1 MPLPRF
7 CFPRSIMA
15 ALRHPLLI
23 LVLLGGLAF
32 AAVPFFELV
41 WDDLHF
47 LHPGS
52 VLAEGSW
59 ARLLTSDWSLEGPR
73 SGYYRPV
80 VTLSL
85 AAETRVFGGSPAA
98 YHLMN
103 VVYHLAASLALVWAA
118 LRIFG
123 SHPAWLAGLVFV
135 VHPVHTESVSWISGR
150 TDVIATIFFCLA
162 LGCYARAEGL
172 RSRWML
178 GATVAGA
185 AAFLSKEPAIV
196 LPAVLVGL
204 ELTRKR
210 PERRTAREMVLRLLP
225 IVLAAIAT
233 LAIRHLV
240 LGSIAGAL
248 AEGPELSDRLATG
261 VTTLGRYLLLL
272 VAPFPPTPD
281 FVLEPLGTWA
291 AWPTVASLAAIA
303 GLAGACALAW
313 RQSRIPALLL
323 AWFLLTLLPSTPLMP
338 VGPVHMAERFLYLPS
353 AAFALAVGWVAAR
366 ALERAGLR
374 DWDDLERARGMRA
387 LLAGG
392 GVALLLVGGLAL
404 TLYRNED
411 WRDAERLFTRMAGSA
426 PRSWKAANGLGHVY
440 EDRGQLPA
448 AAMEYRRA
456 MALRPG
462 AVAPVISLALLESRM
477 GLHEQAKRRAE
488 DARRLDPEGGLTLQI
503 AWIHSNAGEHDAAA
517 AALAMAAAREPWRPE
532 TRFYQAL
539 ALARAGRG
547 PEARAVLADAERQVA
562 GLAPRVVPWR
572 PIAEQARAAVRAEAK
587 P

>member
-52 VLAEGSW
+52 VLATGSW

-80 VTLSL
+80 VTLTL
-85 AAETRVFGGSPAA
+85 AAETRIFGGSPAA
-98 YHLMN
+98 YHVMN

-118 LRIFG
+118 LRVLG
-123 SHPAWLAGLVFV
+123 SRPAWLAGFVFV
-135 VHPVHTESVSWISGR
+135 VHPIHTESVSWISGR

-178 GATVAGA
+178 GAMVAAA

-196 LPAVLVGL
+196 LPAVLVGW
-204 ELTRKR
+204 EMTRR
-210 PERRTAREMVLRLLP
+210 HPERRPAREMVLRLLP
-225 IVLAAIAT
+225 IVMVAIGT

-240 LGSIAGAL
+240 LGSVAGAL
-248 AEGPELSDRLATG
+248 AEGPPLSDRLATG
-261 VTTLGRYLLLL
+261 VATIGRYLVLLA
-272 VAPFPPTPD
+272 APYPPTPD
-281 FVLEPLGTWA
+281 FVLEPLATWD
-291 AWPTVASLAAIA
+291 AWATVASLAAIA
-303 GLAGACALAW
+303 GLAAACTLAW
-313 RQSRIPALLL
+313 RRSRIPAFLL

-353 AAFALAVGWVAAR
+353 AAFALALGWVAAH
-366 ALERAGLR
+366 ALERAGFR
-374 DWDDLERARGMRA
+374 GWDDLAPAHAMRA
-387 LLAGG
+387 SLAAS

-411 WRDAERLFTRMAGSA
+411 WRDAERLFTRMAESS

-440 EDRGQLPA
+440 EDRGQLA
-448 AAMEYRRA
+448 VAAMEYRRA

-462 AVAPVISLALLESRM
+462 AVAPLISLALVESRM
-477 GLHEQAKRRAE
+477 GLHEVAKRRAE
-488 DARRLDPEGGLTLQI
+488 DAQRLDPEGGVTLQV

-539 ALARAGRG
+539 ALARAGRA
-547 PEARAVLADAERQVA
+547 PEARTVLSDAERQVA
-562 GLAPRVVPWR
+562 GLDPRGVSWR
-572 PIAEQARAAVRAEAK
+572 PIADQARAAVRAEAK